1 MAPPRTPLGVGELTA
16 LPQTPYLHWEE
27 NRKGWE
33 GREDRKGEERVRKG
47 RGEEGKGV
55 EEKGGEGRRER
66 NGPPLLGQV
75 YALDADC
82 NI

>member
-1 MAPPRTPLGVGELTA
+1 MGRDG
-16 LPQTPYLHWEE
+16 
-27 NRKGWE
+27 RE
-33 GREDRKGEERVRKG
+33 GEDRKGEERGRKE
-47 RGEEGKGV
+47 RGEEEKGI